1 MEIDRKKYLSGV
13 KRMVVKIGSSSL
25 TAENGRLDRAS
36 IKKFVNEVSSLTRK
50 GMEIIIVTSGAIAAG
65 LESLGISKKP
75 DDLTLLQAAA
85 SIGQVKLMSLYSE
98 LFSKNSIKT
107 GQILLTHEDTTRR
120 QQYLNIRNTIN
131 NLINLKVIPVI
142 NENDSVATD
151 EIKFGDNDRLAAMVA
166 VLAEADILVI
176 LTDIEGMYDKDPRI
190 YSDAKLISFIGKIDK
205 NIEDS
210 AGGIGSTY
218 GIGGMKS
225 KIKAAEICS
234 FSGIGTIIASS
245 RVKNILNKIIS
256 GDDVGTFFA
265 PRAGKRVKSVKK
277 WIAFGKRTRGT
288 IVIDKGAE
296 EAVLNNGKSVL
307 PVGVVEVRGKFSRG
321 DTLEVLSLEGK
332 LIAKGITNFSSE
344 ELEKI
349 KGKNRKKILS
359 EFGTSMCDE
368 VIHRDGLVVFYE

>member
-1 MEIDRKKYLSGV
+1 MEIDRKKYMSGI

-25 TAENGRLDRAS
+25 TTESGRLDRAS
-36 IKKFVNEVSSLTRK
+36 IKKFVNEVSLLTRK
-50 GMEIIIVTSGAIAAG
+50 GMEIIVVTSGAVAAG

-75 DDLTLLQAAA
+75 DDLALLQAAA

-98 LFSKNSIKT
+98 LFSKNNIKI

-120 QQYLNIRNTIN
+120 QQYLNISNTIRS
-131 NLINLKVIPVI
+131 LISLKVIPVI

-190 YSDAKLISFIGKIDK
+190 YSDAKLISFIDKIDK
-205 NIEDS
+205 DIEDA

-218 GIGGMKS
+218 GIGGMQS
-225 KIKAAEICS
+225 KIKAAKICS
-234 FSGIGTIIASS
+234 FSGTGTVIAGS

-265 PRAGKRVKSVKK
+265 PRTGKKVKSVKK
-277 WIAFGKRTRGT
+277 WIAFGKRTTGI

-296 EAVLNNGKSVL
+296 EAVLNKGKSVL

-321 DTLEVLSLEGK
+321 DTLEVLSPEGK

-359 EFGTSMCDE
+359 EFGASMCDE